1 MVEIPLQL
9 NKIIR
14 KEVEIVVNREKMMR
28 FEIQD
33 LEVEIG
39 KDEEGYFC
47 NYVLIK
53 NKNGKNK
60 AKQSF

>member
-28 FEIQD
+28 FEI
-33 LEVEIG
+33 
-39 KDEEGYFC
+39 
-47 NYVLIK
+47 
-53 NKNGKNK
+53 
-60 AKQSF
+60 